1 MEGSG
6 TTRRIGLM
14 MVSAKPEVA
23 KGEGKADGEID
34 LIGRRH
40 IWIWRLAIETVR
52 LPVSSLGL
60 YEVERLEKFHYTIDP
75 GNNSL
80 TSPVLL

>member
-40 IWIWRLAIETVR
+40 IWIWRLAIEKVR
-52 LPVSSLGL
+52 ASSIFIGL
-60 YEVERLEKFHYTIDP
+60 I
-75 GNNSL
+75 
-80 TSPVLL
+80 